1 MATIQER
8 KRKNGKTAY
17 TATIRLKGTSPISAT
32 FDRLTDAKDWVQQNE
47 PKIKRGKHLKEFE
60 AKKHT
65 LAELIDRYIQYEL
78 PKRKSDHQ
86 KFKMQLTW
94 WKEKIGVFLLND
106 IDSALIAQYR
116 DILKNEPSVKEL
128 KDGGRIETIRS
139 NGTVN
144 HYLATLSIALSIAV
158 DEWGWTEENPV
169 FKVKKLSESR
179 GRTRF
184 LTDKEHQS
192 LLKACDEASNPLFKL
207 LVILALSTGARYS
220 EILYLRWQ
228 DVNFSD
234 KMLYFMDTKNGENR
248 AVPVSAD
255 AYALLEEHSKV
266 RKINSDYVFAR
277 QDGKK
282 PADLRWQWEEAVKK
296 AKLTNFK
303 FHDLRHTA
311 ASYLAMNGASLLEI
325 AEILGHKTMAMVQ
338 RYSHLTKKHTAG
350 ILESMNEK
358 QFKASKGQ

>member
-8 KRKNGKTAY
+8 KRKNGKIAY
-17 TATIRLKGTSPISAT
+17 TATIRLKGASPISAT

-60 AKKHT
+60 AKRHT
-65 LAELIDRYIQYEL
+65 LSELIERYIKYEL

-94 WKEKIGVFLLND
+94 WENKIGFYLLSD
-106 IDSALIAQYR
+106 ITPSLIAEYR
-116 DILKNEPSVKEL
+116 DVLKNEPSVKEL
-128 KDGGRIETIRS
+128 KDGGRIEIMRS

-144 HYLATLSIALSIAV
+144 HYLATLSIAISIAV
-158 DEWGWTEENPV
+158 DEWGWLEENPI
-169 FKVKKLSESR
+169 FKVTKMRGVK

-184 LTDKEHQS
+184 LTDKERQA
-192 LLKACDEASNPLFKL
+192 LLAACDKASNPLFKL
-207 LVILALSTGARYS
+207 LVVLALSTGARYS

-228 DVNFSD
+228 DVNFGSR
-234 KMLYFMDTKNGENR
+234 MLYFMDTKNGENR
-248 AVPVSAD
+248 AVPVSKD

-277 QDGKK
+277 PDGKK
-282 PADLRWQWEEAVKK
+282 PADLRWQWEEAIKK

-325 AEILGHKTMAMVQ
+325 AEILGHKTMTMVQ
-338 RYSHLTKKHTAG
+338 RYSHLTKKHTAD
-350 ILESMNEK
+350 ILERMNEK
-358 QFKASKGQ
+358 QFKTARE

>member
-8 KRKNGKTAY
+8 VRKNGKKSF
-17 TATIRLKGTSPISAT
+17 TATIRLKGAKTITAT
-32 FDRLTDAKDWVQQNE
+32 FYRKGDVDDWIQENE

-65 LAELIDRYIQYEL
+65 LTELIDRYIQYEL

-94 WKEKIGVFLLND
+94 WKEKIGAFLLSD
-106 IDSALIAQYR
+106 ITSALIAQYR

-128 KDGGRIETIRS
+128 KNGGRIETIRS

-144 HYLATLSIALSIAV
+144 HYLAALSIALSIAV
-158 DEWGWTEENPV
+158 DEWCWIEENPV

-184 LTDKEHQS
+184 LTDKEHEA
-192 LLKACDEASNPLFKL
+192 LMKACDEASNPLFKL
-207 LVILALSTGARYS
+207 LVIIALSTGARYS
-220 EILYLRWQ
+220 EILYLKWQ
-228 DVNFSD
+228 DVNF
-234 KMLYFMDTKNGENR
+234 KEKVFYFMATKNGENR
-248 AVPVSAD
+248 AVPISAD
-255 AYALLEEHSKV
+255 AYALLEDHSKV

-311 ASYLAMNGASLLEI
+311 ASYLAMNGASLLDI

-338 RYSHLTKKHTAG
+338 RYAHLTKKHTAEV
-350 ILESMNEK
+350 LERMNEK
-358 QFKASKGQ
+358 QFKNIRG